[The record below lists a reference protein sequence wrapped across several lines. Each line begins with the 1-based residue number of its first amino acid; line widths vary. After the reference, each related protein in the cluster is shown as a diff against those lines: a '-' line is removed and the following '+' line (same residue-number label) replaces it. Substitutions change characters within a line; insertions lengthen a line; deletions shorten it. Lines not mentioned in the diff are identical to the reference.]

1 MTGRGLAAPAVALQ
15 GWFRRDVEARLRDA
29 VGGTARLRVVVLLAC
44 VLALNSADGATVGAI
59 AVPLERALNIGN
71 TQIGLLVTVS
81 TAVGAAATIPMGAL
95 TDRVNRTRL
104 LSVAIALWS
113 VAMVFSGASSSY
125 LMLLITRL
133 ALGAVVATAG
143 PTVASLTGDLFPAA
157 DRGRIYGFILSGELI
172 GAGVGY
178 LVAGNLAAVL
188 SWRYSFWVL
197 AIPGLF
203 LAVAIRRLLPEP
215 ARGGVSRLAAGA
227 EDILSA
233 EQVDDVRTAVDPS
246 EPQETPPADEGELDR
261 EVQEQHIAPR
271 SSQVL
276 HEDPIGGSLWWAM
289 RYVLS
294 VRTNLTLIVGSAL
307 GYFFF
312 SGLRT
317 FAVVFLRD
325 RFAIGQSEATTLLVV
340 LGAGAVVGVLLTG
353 RIGDWLIGRH
363 RITARPVVAGL
374 SFLFAAAL
382 FLPAL
387 LTTSLLIAA
396 PLLFFAAAGVGG
408 ANPPLD
414 AARLDLMHH
423 SLWGR
428 AEAARTVLRSS
439 FEAVAPLLFGFVS
452 TQFGGHTNGLGH
464 PVGSAGN
471 RGIGLDHAFMIMLV
485 PLAVA
490 GLLLLLRARATYP
503 RDVATAVASEHATQL
518 RETRCLRS

>member
-1 MTGRGLAAPAVALQ
+1 V
-15 GWFRRDVEARLRDA
+15 
-29 VGGTARLRVVVLLAC
+29 
-44 VLALNSADGATVGAI
+44 
-59 AVPLERALNIGN
+59 
-71 TQIGLLVTVS
+71 
-81 TAVGAAATIPMGAL
+81 
-95 TDRVNRTRL
+95 
-104 LSVAIALWS
+104 
-113 VAMVFSGASSSY
+113 
-125 LMLLITRL
+125 
-133 ALGAVVATAG
+133 
-143 PTVASLTGDLFPAA
+143 
-157 DRGRIYGFILSGELI
+157 
-172 GAGVGY
+172 
-178 LVAGNLAAVL
+178 AAVL

-203 LAVAIRRLLPEP
+203 LAVAIWRLLPEP
-215 ARGGVSRLAAGA
+215 ARGGMSRLAAGA
-227 EDILSA
+227 EAILPA
-233 EQVDDVRTAVDPS
+233 EQVDDDRSSADCA
-246 EPQETPPADEGELDR
+246 EPRDGSPPADDEGQLDR
-261 EVQEQHIAPR
+261 EVQEQHIAPH
-271 SSQVL
+271 SSRVL

-363 RITARPVVAGL
+363 HITARPVVAGL
-374 SFLFAAAL
+374 SFLFAAVL

-387 LTTSLLIAA
+387 LTTSLLVAA

-439 FEAVAPLLFGFVS
+439 FEAVAPLLFGYVS

-464 PVGSAGN
+464 PTGSAGS
-471 RGIGLDHAFMIMLV
+471 RGGGLDHAFLIMLV

-490 GLLLLLRARATYP
+490 GLLILLRARASYP
-503 RDVATAVASEHATQL
+503 RDVATAVASEHATRL
-518 RETRCLRS
+518 RETRRLRS